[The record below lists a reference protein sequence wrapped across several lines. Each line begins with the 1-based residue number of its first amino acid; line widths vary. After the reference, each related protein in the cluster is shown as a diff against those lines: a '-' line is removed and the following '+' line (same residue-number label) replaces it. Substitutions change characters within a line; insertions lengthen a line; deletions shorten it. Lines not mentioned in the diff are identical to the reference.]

1 MKNRV
6 IGLLLAT
13 SMAVMLSGCE
23 EKVVTA
29 SKRITVEV
37 VGVTLKSKSN
47 SKVDLKVVGTNYVY
61 RDERLSCSKSRA
73 SNVAVGSKWD
83 VTQQSFRWGDRYGD
97 ELVGIRAIC
106 DLSN

>member
-23 EKVVTA
+23 PKV
-29 SKRITVEV
+29 ITNTRSLTMEV

-47 SKVDLKVVGTNYVY
+47 SRVDLKVVGVPTTYY
-61 RDERLSCSKSRA
+61 GERLRCNKSMA
-73 SNVAVGSKWD
+73 SNVKIGSKWV
-83 VTQQSFRWGDRYGD
+83 VTEQDFKWGDRYGS
-97 ELVGIRAIC
+97 ELVGVDAIC

>member
-23 EKVVTA
+23 DKVVTA

-37 VGVTLKSKSN
+37 VDVTLKSKSN
-47 SKVDLKVVGTNYVY
+47 SRVDLKVVGVPTTYY
-61 RDERLSCSKSRA
+61 GERLRCNKSMA
-73 SNVAVGSKWD
+73 SNVKIGSKWV
-83 VTQQSFRWGDRYGD
+83 VTEQDFKWGDRYGT
-97 ELVGIRAIC
+97 ELVGVDGIC